1 MPIFGVDELGSKN
14 FLGTPQD
21 QTKINTG
28 GNRGANQDTSFEII
42 MHTNPQR
49 NLGPGGTQQK
59 TQTTQTKFSNPKTI
73 VTSVA
78 AIIGVAIIGKIL
90 YDNISNKF

>member
-1 MPIFGVDELGSKN
+1 MSIFGVDELGSKN

-59 TQTTQTKFSNPKTI
+59 TSNN
-73 VTSVA
+73 A
-78 AIIGVAIIGKIL
+78 
-90 YDNISNKF
+90 NRFF